1 MSIKTAVKKVASGV
15 AYAIGMRSDFVE
27 APPFRP
33 SINMG
38 CLMDIP
44 TGPFLK
50 GVDGHWYC
58 AGGLSHITGIG
69 GRGNLYK
76 SALLIYM
83 LLKALDVFK
92 GWIDGQSRDT
102 EFSQTYQRFQGLAE
116 HLSFLS
122 QQELS
127 TYPNFMITS
136 QGESSGNE
144 WFAELKTRFKN
155 KQDAGKAATFTTP
168 FIHPTSGQALK
179 LLHPSIVGIDS
190 LSMFTTDVSEGILE
204 KNEIGDASAN
214 TVYMRASGAKSQMVM
229 QMPQLASRS
238 NAQIIMTAHM
248 GDDIQIDPYAPPQKK
263 LAFLKNKLKFK
274 NVPEN
279 FTFLTNNLWMVTSVT
294 VEHTREHLVTYP
306 RDANDKTEGD
316 TDLQRLSV
324 VNLRA
329 KAGPSGFPFDLIISQ
344 REGLL
349 VPVTEFH
356 FLKSH
361 GRYGISGDNTRFSL
375 DLYPD
380 VELMRTTIRGLAYS
394 DPLLARALT
403 LTTELYQIKMMK
415 PELADL
421 VMSPK
426 QLYKAAIDAG
436 YDWSKILATRGYW
449 VFQEMEGAETLPYL
463 SVVDLLVMVKGRES
477 HPWQAQFKADV
488 AEIKK
493 AA

>member
-1 MSIKTAVKKVASGV
+1 MANKPSSKKAPAG
-15 AYAIGMRSDFVE
+15 AEYAIGMRRDFVE

-33 SINMG
+33 GINLG

-44 TGPFLK
+44 TGTFLQ
-50 GVDGHWYC
+50 GADEHWYC
-58 AGGLSHITGIG
+58 SGGLAHITGIG
-69 GRGNLYK
+69 GRGNTYK
-76 SALLIYM
+76 SALLAFM

-92 GWIDGQSRDT
+92 RYIDGQSRDT
-102 EFSQTYQRFQGLAE
+102 EFSQTYQRFQGLAC
-116 HLSFLS
+116 HLPYLS
-122 QQELS
+122 QQILA
-127 TYPNFMITS
+127 TYPNFLITS

-144 WFAELKTRFKN
+144 WFAAMKERFRA
-155 KQDAGKAATFTTP
+155 KQEAGKAVTFTTP
-168 FIHPTSGQALK
+168 FINPLTGK
-179 LLHPSIVGIDS
+179 VMPLLHPSVVGLDS

-229 QMPQLASRS
+229 QMPQMASRA

-248 GDDIQIDPYAPPQKK
+248 GDDIAIDPYAPPPKK

-279 FTFLTNNLWMVTSVT
+279 FTFLTNNLWIVTSVA
-294 VEHTREHLVTYP
+294 VEHTKEHLVTYP
-306 RDANDKTEGD
+306 RDQHDRTEGD

-329 KAGPSGFPFDLIISQ
+329 KSGPSGFPFDLIISQ

-349 VPVTEFH
+349 VGVSEYH
-356 FLKSH
+356 YLKAN
-361 GRYGISGDNTRFSL
+361 GRYGLTGDATRFVL
-375 DLYPD
+375 DLYPQQ
-380 VELMRTTIRGLAYS
+380 ELMRTTLRGLIDQ

-403 LTTELYQIKMMK
+403 LTTELHQVRMML
-415 PELADL
+415 PEFADL

-426 QLYKAAIDAG
+426 ELYKTIQAAG

-449 VFQEMEGAETLPYL
+449 VFKEMEGDESLPFL
-463 SVVDLLVMVKGRES
+463 SIIDLLKMASGKQQS
-477 HPWQAQFKADV
+477 TWMASFL
-488 AEIKK
+488 K

>member
-1 MSIKTAVKKVASGV
+1 MSIKTAVKKVAAAVS
-15 AYAIGMRSDFVE
+15 YAIGMRNDFVE

-33 SINMG
+33 CVNLG

-44 TGPFLK
+44 TGSILQ
-50 GVDGHWYC
+50 GVDGHWYYS
-58 AGGLSHITGIG
+58 GGLSHITGIG
-69 GRGNLYK
+69 GRGNTYK

-92 GWIDGQSRDT
+92 RCIDGQSRDT
-102 EFSQTYQRFQGLAE
+102 EFSQTYQRFQALAH
-116 HLSFLS
+116 HLPY
-122 QQELS
+122 LS
-127 TYPNFMITS
+127 TVDLATYANFMITS

-144 WFAELKTRFKN
+144 WFAALKERFKA
-155 KQDAGKAATFTTP
+155 KTDAGKAAIFTTP
-168 FIHPTSGQALK
+168 FINPITSTVIKLPHPTV
-179 LLHPSIVGIDS
+179 VGIDS

-229 QMPQLASRS
+229 QLPQVSARA

-248 GDDIQIDPYAPPQKK
+248 GDDIQIDPYAPPPKK

-279 FTFLTNNLWMVTSVT
+279 FTFLTNNLWIVTNVA
-294 VEHTREHLVTYP
+294 VEQTKEHLVTYP
-306 RDANDKTEGD
+306 RDASDKTDGD
-316 TDLQRLSV
+316 TDLQRLTV

-349 VPVTEFH
+349 VGISEYH
-356 FLKSH
+356 FLKAN
-361 GRYGISGDNTRFSL
+361 GRYGISGDATRFSL
-375 DLYPD
+375 DLYPHQ
-380 VELMRTTIRGLAYS
+380 ELMRTTIRELISNDA
-394 DPLLARALT
+394 LLARALSFT
-403 LTTELYQIKMMK
+403 AELYQIKTMK
-415 PELADL
+415 AEFADL

-426 QLYKAAIDAG
+426 QLYKAIDEAG
-436 YDWSKILATRGYW
+436 YDWAKILATRGYW
-449 VFQEMEGAETLPYL
+449 VFQEMEAEESLPFL
-463 SVVDLLVMVKGRES
+463 SIVDVLHMAKKDQDS
-477 HPWQAQFKADV
+477 PWMAQFK
-488 AEIKK
+488 K